1 MGQGPIRI
9 VGAGVSGLT
18 AAIQLAR
25 QGASVEVFEQ
35 RADSGLAHGLR
46 CDAVENWTSVLDLRA
61 TLETWSIDPALFQPA
76 PMLEVCTFD
85 GECRLLTGGCPLL
98 YMVRRGNGEGSL
110 EWALKRQ
117 ALELG
122 VTIRYGHSHPRDG
135 ADVWAVGCPGRGFFL
150 DAGITFR
157 TAQPDRTAIL
167 FDRRVAPRACAY
179 LFILGGV
186 GTLAVL
192 LTREMGAARVLLDK
206 AVEAFQRI
214 GPLEIREPKIRSG
227 FGGALSE
234 LKACRTAPL
243 AVGEAAGLLDYL
255 WGFGI
260 RHAMLSGVLA
270 ARTFLEGSRYDDLV
284 VQEIAPLVQC
294 SLVNRKLYDLAGNRT
309 YRALVRYFC
318 SRRQPHVLL
327 RQSYRS
333 RALRRRLSSWARR
346 SLLNGSPCA
355 GG

>member
-1 MGQGPIRI
+1 MGRRPIRI
-9 VGAGVSGLT
+9 VGAGISGLT

-25 QGASVEVFEQ
+25 HGVSVEVFEQ

-46 CDAVENWTSVLDLRA
+46 CDAVENWTSLLDLRA
-61 TLETWSIDPALFQPA
+61 TLETWSIDSALFHPA
-76 PMLEVCTFD
+76 SVLEVCTFN
-85 GECRLLTGGCPLL
+85 GECRQLIGGHPLL
-98 YMVRRGNGEGSL
+98 YVVKRGSAEGSL

-117 ALELG
+117 ALDLG
-122 VTIRYGHSHPRDG
+122 VRIRYGQSHPGDG

-157 TAQPDRTAIL
+157 TAQPNRTAIL

-179 LFILGGV
+179 LLIVGGV

-192 LTREMGAARVLLDK
+192 LTREMGAARELLEK

-214 GPLEIREPKIRSG
+214 GPLEIREPKIHSG
-227 FGGALSE
+227 FGGDLSE
-234 LKACRTAPL
+234 LKARRTTPL
-243 AVGEAAGLLDYL
+243 AVGEAAGFLDYL

-270 ARTFLEGSRYDDLV
+270 ARALLEGSRYEDLV

-333 RALRRRLSSWARR
+333 KALRRRLGTWARQ
-346 SLLNGSPCA
+346 SLLKGSP
-355 GG
+355 